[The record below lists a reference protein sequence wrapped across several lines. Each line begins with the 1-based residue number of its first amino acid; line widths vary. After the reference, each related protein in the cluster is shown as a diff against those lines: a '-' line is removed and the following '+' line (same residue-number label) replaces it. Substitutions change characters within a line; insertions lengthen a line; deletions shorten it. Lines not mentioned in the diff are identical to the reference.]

1 MSLAPLPL
9 SIPSSRG
16 SSKPLRPRSAGLT
29 EGPGG
34 GTSGRTAY
42 FRALLHSCLRA
53 ALGSPFGLPSASRT
67 VFRNC
72 FDPSGHRRTV
82 QSNMS
87 SHGLRIL
94 LIDDD
99 VDDQF
104 LAQLALEKVLPPKS
118 SVAVARNG
126 DEAIAYMIGEGVFA
140 DRDRHPFP
148 SLVITDLKMPN
159 GDGFD
164 VLEFLQNNPAWN
176 VVPRLMF
183 SSSADADDV
192 RTAYMLG
199 ASAYHVKPTG
209 RAELER
215 RMRSIVEYWAGS
227 EVPPVDRTG
236 RVLATSSKGRLG
248 ARYPKPPSGGAVMER
263 P

>member
-1 MSLAPLPL
+1 M
-9 SIPSSRG
+9 
-16 SSKPLRPRSAGLT
+16 
-29 EGPGG
+29 
-34 GTSGRTAY
+34 GT
-42 FRALLHSCLRA
+42 
-53 ALGSPFGLPSASRT
+53 
-67 VFRNC
+67 
-72 FDPSGHRRTV
+72 
-82 QSNMS
+82 
-87 SHGLRIL
+87 HGLRIL

-104 LAQLALEKVLPPKS
+104 LAQVALEKVLPPRS
-118 SVAVARNG
+118 SVALAHNG

-140 DRDRHPFP
+140 DRERHPFP

-183 SSSADADDV
+183 SGSADADDV

-199 ASAYHVKPTG
+199 ASAYHIKPIG
-209 RAELER
+209 RAELEK

-236 RVLATSSKGRLG
+236 RVLATSSKGRIG
-248 ARYPKPPSGGAVMER
+248 ARYPKPPEGGKMMER